1 MASPMQNPS
10 TSQNKGSKYSELFIN
25 AADEIIRLMPDSLL
39 FGTLVLY
46 FLTQNLSYGI
56 LCIFIFETV
65 IGHRIISWLFSQSV
79 GDSRPTSVPDA
90 KEKIKCRSGF
100 MTPESNTSRIFQHG
114 SYPSYGL
121 FSISS
126 LSSYFLLGMND
137 YAPTFDSMDASG
149 SNKYAWSTRVRMSS
163 YSVGILLFVII
174 CSRLYK
180 ECDTSGGVLVA
191 VMLGLLFGWVGYV
204 INSKVFGLESMNFLG
219 LPYMKSRREDGNP
232 IYVCNQ
238 VQG

>member
-1 MASPMQNPS
+1 MATPAQNPPAI
-10 TSQNKGSKYSELFIN
+10 QNNASNYGEIFIH
-25 AADEIIRLMPDSLL
+25 AANEIIRLMPDSLL

-56 LCIFIFETV
+56 LCVFIFETV
-65 IGHRIISWLFSQSV
+65 IGHRIISWLFSQSI
-79 GDSRPTSVPDA
+79 GDSRPTSIQDA

-100 MTPESNTSRIFQHG
+100 LTPESNTSRIFQHG
-114 SYPSYGL
+114 TYPSYGL

-137 YAPTFDSMDASG
+137 YAPTFDSMDTAG
-149 SNKYAWSTRVRMSS
+149 SNKYAWSTRVRVSA
-163 YSVGILLFVII
+163 YSIGILLFVLI

-180 ECDTSGGVLVA
+180 ECDTLGGVLVA
-191 VMLGLLFGWVGYV
+191 VVLGLLFGWFGYI
-204 INSKVFGLESMNFLG
+204 INSKIFGLESMNFLG
-219 LPYMKSRREDGNP
+219 LPYMKSRKEDGNP

>member
-1 MASPMQNPS
+1 MASPVQNNQS
-10 TSQNKGSKYSELFIN
+10 NYGEIFIS

-79 GDSRPTSVPDA
+79 GDSRPTSVADA

-149 SNKYAWSTRVRMSS
+149 SNKYAWSTRVRVAA
-163 YSVGILLFVII
+163 YSVGILLFVLI

-191 VMLGLLFGWVGYV
+191 VMLGLLLDTLSIVKYLV
-204 INSKVFGLESMNFLG
+204 
-219 LPYMKSRREDGNP
+219 
-232 IYVCNQ
+232 
-238 VQG
+238 